1 MDGGLGENQ
10 RVKYFLII
18 LGGLVLFVP
27 GGCKEIPAD
36 RLFALH
42 LERAPAAADWERAL
56 PRLVTV
62 KGGRVHKVDPLP
74 DIDEDTV
81 HTTTASCHHGASLPP
96 PLEVDLRAFYT
107 DRDLYLRVSWL
118 DATRDQAMRQWRFD
132 GTAWQSS
139 AGLEDGF
146 GLLWA
151 PSAAYGHFTC
161 SYACHISDFGVS
173 GASFHAS
180 NKMKLAQAGSALDLW
195 NWKAQR
201 TGRFGFADDRYLDV
215 NGMQGDTPGELFA
228 ENSRFRLEPETGRV
242 PFAEGDAP
250 IYDDEGLPVGK
261 EFRPAGSTAP
271 GYLTERPV
279 GGRADVT
286 AVSDY
291 RDGHWIVILRRALDS
306 GDSHDLRFIP
316 GDADGVAFGL
326 SIMDD
331 TLKEHYASVS
341 EERLVL
347 LPLQRD

>member
-1 MDGGLGENQ
+1 MK
-10 RVKYFLII
+10 RILII
-18 LGGLVLFVP
+18 FVGMALLVQS
-27 GGCKEIPAD
+27 GCKEIPAD
-36 RLFALH
+36 RLYALH
-42 LERAPAAADWERAL
+42 LEQAPDAAVWDRAL

-107 DRDLYLRVSWL
+107 DHDLFLRLSWR
-118 DATRDQAMRQWRFD
+118 DATRDLTMRQWRFD
-132 GTAWQSS
+132 GKAWQSS
-139 AGLEDGF
+139 TGLEDGL

-151 PSAAYGHFTC
+151 PSDAYGRFTC

-180 NKMKLAQAGSALDLW
+180 NKMKLAQAGTTLDLW

-215 NGMQGDTPGELFA
+215 NGMQGDTPGELFT
-228 ENSRFRLEPETGRV
+228 ENSRFRLEPEAGRV

-261 EFRPAGSTAP
+261 EFRSAGSTAP
-271 GYLTERPV
+271 GYLTERPL

-286 AVSDY
+286 AVADY
-291 RDGHWIVILRRALDS
+291 RDGRWTVILRRSLDS
-306 GDSHDLRFIP
+306 GDPHDLRFVP
-316 GDADGVAFGL
+316 GEAAGVAFGL

-331 TLKEHYASVS
+331 TLKEHYASVT

-347 LPLQRD
+347 LPPQRD